1 MLGCGKHT
9 DCPQKQDNKTSM
21 LKIQGFLYPIMC
33 SKKVTEASLTTTRIH
48 EPAPRM
54 AKALLTWGPGGRG
67 AEGVPSE
74 NSHWVAHGTVVKNP
88 PAEAGD
94 TRDASSIQGR
104 SPGEG
109 NGNPLHLPGESHG
122 QRSLAG
128 YSLWGGKE
136 SDTTETKRRTHLE
149 SGYKASTVG
158 SLLVTHCRISPAGG
172 RQVIAIQY

>member
-1 MLGCGKHT
+1 MNQLPGWRK
-9 DCPQKQDNKTSM
+9 
-21 LKIQGFLYPIMC
+21 LC
-33 SKKVTEASLTTTRIH
+33 ST
-48 EPAPRM
+48 
-54 AKALLTWGPGGRG
+54 GGREG
-67 AEGVPSE
+67 GGQRGVPSE